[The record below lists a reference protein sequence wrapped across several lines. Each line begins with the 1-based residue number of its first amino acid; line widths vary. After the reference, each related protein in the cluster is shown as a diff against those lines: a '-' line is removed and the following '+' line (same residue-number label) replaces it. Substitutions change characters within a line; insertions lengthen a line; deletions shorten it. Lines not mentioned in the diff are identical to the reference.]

1 MLSFILHHWCT
12 DLLAF
17 SSTCWKKHINTSISP
32 LYLINYFMNIYNLG
46 LYLSFMYSKSFFF
59 ASYIH
64 IYDIQMAIKLN
75 WTAVNTCSN
84 YRLYLDGRNFCYFLL
99 IDRMRAYR
107 PIRALFYLFKVNF
120 SGNVF
125 GFYDHLPS
133 KLV

>member
-1 MLSFILHHWCT
+1 MLSFILHRWCT

-17 SSTCWKKHINTSISP
+17 SSTCWKKTHPHINFP
-32 LYLINYFMNIYNLG
+32 LIFNNIFYEHLQ
-46 LYLSFMYSKSFFF
+46 SKSIFKFYVHSLLFIF

-75 WTAVNTCSN
+75 WTAVNTC
-84 YRLYLDGRNFCYFLL
+84 YRLCLDGRIFCYFLL
-99 IDRMRAYR
+99 IDRMTAY
-107 PIRALFYLFKVNF
+107 ILALFYLFKVNF

-125 GFYDHLPS
+125 GLYDHLPS